1 MKPPHVVLDACVL
14 YSFAV
19 RDLLLRLAVEGL
31 LRVRWTETIL
41 DETFD
46 SIRRTRPDLDPE
58 RLERTR
64 RLMCEA
70 IPECLVT
77 GYEDLIGTLELPDPD
92 DRHVLAA
99 AIRCRAR
106 AIVTYNL
113 RDFPDGLLEA
123 HEIEALHPDDLVMEL
138 LDRSEPSVIGVVE
151 EQAGALQAPALS
163 VEKLCGI
170 LSKHGLVQSMARVQ
184 DARAGR

>member
-1 MKPPHVVLDACVL
+1 MNSSTVVLDACVL

-19 RDLLLRLAVEGL
+19 RDLLIRLAVEGL
-31 LRVRWTETIL
+31 LRARWTETIL

-46 SIRRTRPDLDPE
+46 SIRRTRPDLDPG
-58 RLERTR
+58 RLLRTR

-77 GYEDLIGTLELPDPD
+77 GYEELVETLDLPDPD

-99 AIRCRAR
+99 AIRCQAQ

-113 RDFPDGLLEA
+113 KDFPDGPLAA
-123 HEIEALHPDDLVMEL
+123 HEIEVLHPDEFVMEL
-138 LDRSEPSVIGVVE
+138 LERSERSVIGVVE
-151 EQAGALQAPALS
+151 EQADALRGPFLS
-163 VEKLCGI
+163 VEELCDI
-170 LSKHGLVQSMARVQ
+170 LSRHGLVQSMARI
-184 DARAGR
+184 RAGRAER